1 MLFPNHGRCAAATF
15 VADSLLWFQV
25 LVTGR
30 CQQSE
35 PRKDQLLTGEARASK
50 PGPSG
55 PCLWSLRCL
64 PFLSRRYKVELSTA
78 HLRAFVATQ
87 SSLLWFQVLATGRCQ
102 QNEPRKDQLL
112 AGEARANKPGPSGP
126 CLWSLRCLP
135 CFSFSS
141 LHIRALHSSSSAF
154 LPGRLSLALV
164 LGQPLWLSLARALG
178 APRERLPGG
187 LVRGRALAFV
197 CCGCQRGQDIDLAA
211 ALGFQLGPCGLG
223 SKTFLRLSIGLQRS
237 FKEM

>member
-64 PFLSRRYKVELSTA
+64 PFLSRRYKVKLSTA

-164 LGQPLWLSLARALG
+164 PAQPLWLSLVPPPGSASREATGGSG
-178 APRERLPGG
+178 AWKGFSFCLLRLPE
-187 LVRGRALAFV
+187 
-197 CCGCQRGQDIDLAA
+197 
-211 ALGFQLGPCGLG
+211 
-223 SKTFLRLSIGLQRS
+223 RS
-237 FKEM
+237 RH